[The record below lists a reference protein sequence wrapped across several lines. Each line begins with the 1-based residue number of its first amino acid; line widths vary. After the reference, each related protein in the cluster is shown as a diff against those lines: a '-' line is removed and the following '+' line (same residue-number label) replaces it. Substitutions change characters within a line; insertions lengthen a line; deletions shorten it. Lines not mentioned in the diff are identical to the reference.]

1 MPKSPTKVISDKE
14 MPFHTLT
21 ASRPAKLAEASRAAK
36 PHGSVMAKLMR
47 PADEA
52 QALSV
57 RERVLLL
64 CVASNTNWLH
74 AGVPGE
80 TVTAMIVKGL
90 ITPDGEDLALTDRGR
105 AVLRAM
111 LPEL

>member
-1 MPKSPTKVISDKE
+1 MV
-14 MPFHTLT
+14 
-21 ASRPAKLAEASRAAK
+21 
-36 PHGSVMAKLMR
+36 KLMR

-90 ITPDGEDLALTDRGR
+90 ITPDGEGLALTDRGR

-111 LPEL
+111 RKQSAPRSSHDLAGASASPMRGGCGRFMGEHGA

>member
-1 MPKSPTKVISDKE
+1 
-14 MPFHTLT
+14 
-21 ASRPAKLAEASRAAK
+21 
-36 PHGSVMAKLMR
+36 MAKMML

-64 CVASNTNWLH
+64 CVASNTNWLY

-80 TVTAMIVKGL
+80 TVTAMIVRGL

-105 AVLRAM
+105 AVVQAM
-111 LPEL
+111 LADL

>member
-1 MPKSPTKVISDKE
+1 VGRGLPWRPSAGAAGPPQKAAAPAGDRGFRVRPK
-14 MPFHTLT
+14 
-21 ASRPAKLAEASRAAK
+21 AAVTQAMQATII
-36 PHGSVMAKLMR
+36 H
-47 PADEA
+47 EA

-80 TVTAMIVKGL
+80 TVTAMIGKGL
-90 ITPDGEDLALTDRGR
+90 ITPDGENIALTDRGR
-105 AVLRAM
+105 AVVRAM

>member
-1 MPKSPTKVISDKE
+1 
-14 MPFHTLT
+14 
-21 ASRPAKLAEASRAAK
+21 
-36 PHGSVMAKLMR
+36 MAKLMR

-64 CVASNTNWLH
+64 CVASETNWVQ
-74 AGVPGE
+74 AGIAGE
-80 TVTAMIVKGL
+80 IVTAMIVKGL
-90 ITPDGEDLALTDRGR
+90 IERDAAGQLSLTDRGR
-105 AVLRAM
+105 AVVRAM